1 MDNATHAFVG
11 LAVGELIH
19 RLLPEE
25 KTEAD
30 TNTRRAL
37 LLFMC
42 AAASNF
48 PDLDLVLYPLIA
60 KPLGYLLHHRG
71 HSHTFLWEIPQALLL
86 FFGTMLCWPKA
97 RRLVKSSPAAKRGA
111 LITLGLGFILHISMD
126 FLNSYGVHPLAPFD
140 SHWYYGDMVF
150 IIEPLFWATLGVA
163 VVMTFKNKILKS
175 FWLLFLLGIPAFA
188 TFKGYIPWSSLALLL
203 ATAAALIVVQRKAKP
218 RDVLAL
224 SFAVAVA
231 VGFVIIQGFASAQAK
246 QNIKAALE
254 KKDFGFKVLD
264 SAVNSFPSN
273 PLCWSYT
280 SISLN
285 EQLGSYRLR
294 NGIVSL
300 KPDLLPVSK
309 CSPGLFRGYIPAENA
324 PDNSPEIAYFGE
336 FDGNWGEIK
345 KLNQVDCHFNAW
357 MRFARMPYVTSTS
370 AVDLRFAVVSARGNF
385 SGLDF
390 ENFKGQAC
398 PTNVPQWIP
407 PRQDLL
413 N

>member
-1 MDNATHAFVG
+1 
-11 LAVGELIH
+11 
-19 RLLPEE
+19 
-25 KTEAD
+25 
-30 TNTRRAL
+30 
-37 LLFMC
+37 
-42 AAASNF
+42 

-97 RRLVKSSPAAKRGA
+97 RRLVKSSVPAKRGA
-111 LITLGLGFILHISMD
+111 ILTLVLGFVLHISMD

-150 IIEPLFWATLGVA
+150 IIEPIFWATLGVA
-163 VVMTFKNKILKS
+163 AVMAFKNKYLKA

-188 TFKGYIPWSSLALLL
+188 TFKDYLPWLSLALLL
-203 ATAAALIVVQRKAKP
+203 ASAAAIAIVQARSKP

-231 VGFVIIQGFASAQAK
+231 VAFIIVQGFASSRAK
-246 QNIKAALE
+246 EDIKYALE
-254 KKDFGFKVLD
+254 KKDEGFRVLD

-280 SISLN
+280 TISLN
-285 EQLGSYRLR
+285 EHLGTYRLR
-294 NGIVSL
+294 NGVVSL
-300 KPDLLPVSK
+300 KPDVLPVSK
-309 CSPGLFRGYIPAENA
+309 CSPGLFRGYM
-324 PDNSPEIAYFGE
+324 PDENSPDYRAEIVYFGS
-336 FDGNWGEIK
+336 FDGNWAEIK
-345 KLNQVDCHFNAW
+345 KLNQADCHFNAW

-385 SGLDF
+385 TALNF
-390 ENFKGQAC
+390 ENFKNQAC
-398 PTNVPQWIP
+398 PTKVPQWIP